1 MNYYDNTDYTEPN
14 DISTEALRYEQP
26 STHALLE
33 YSQLGADLQEV
44 YLILSGQIYDAEN
57 EKIIKDKHAVPL
69 LNQRGVSAV
78 ILQLKPYF
86 SRSATFG
93 AMKPEGIMKMLS
105 VTTKN
110 IKNQLFS
117 SVNQK
122 RWELHSSDIETIMNT
137 VMSYITFNLN
147 RSKDGSELQA
157 ITSSIQ
163 SREITSSSSNQ
174 PRPKKI
180 LGMFKYK

>member
-1 MNYYDNTDYTEPN
+1 MNYTDPADYSDVQ
-14 DISTEALRYEQP
+14 DISTDSVRYEQP

-33 YSQLGADLQEV
+33 YSQLGNDLQEV
-44 YLILSGQIYDAEN
+44 YLILSGQIYDPEN

-69 LNQRGVSAV
+69 LNHQGVSALV
-78 ILQLKPYF
+78 LQLKPYF

-93 AMKPEGIMKMLS
+93 AMKAEGIMTMLR

-117 SVNQK
+117 TVNQK
-122 RWELHSSDIETIMNT
+122 RWNLHSSDIETIMNT
-137 VMSYITFNLN
+137 IMSYITFNLN

-163 SREITSSSSNQ
+163 SREITSQSSNN
-174 PRPKKI
+174 PKPKKI
-180 LGMFKYK
+180 LGMFRYQ